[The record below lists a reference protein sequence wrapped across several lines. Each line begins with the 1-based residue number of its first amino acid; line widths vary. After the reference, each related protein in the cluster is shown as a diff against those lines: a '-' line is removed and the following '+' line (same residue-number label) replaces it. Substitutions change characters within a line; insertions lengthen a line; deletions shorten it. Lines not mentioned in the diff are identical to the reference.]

1 MKQEEIDQIKNL
13 IDEII
18 ANEIRAE
25 KASDKDGLIDH
36 KYVKICADLGRELD
50 KALLEQVTLSKY
62 EISNIFEPYLN
73 YEKINE
79 VTKRILKK
87 CLDNYLVG
95 NST

>member
-1 MKQEEIDQIKNL
+1 MQEEIDQIKNL

-79 VTKRILKK
+79 VTKTILKNR
-87 CLDNYLVG
+87 LNNYLVSS
-95 NST
+95 ST